1 MTAPGDEN
9 LKQPPRFSWLRRA
22 RHSGRKNP
30 NRRGGFWSHSLAAR
44 LIVLILLALIIS
56 HAVGFAILWD
66 ERRLAA
72 RETIRNL
79 VADRITAVTRLVEST
94 SPNLHDNVLKAA
106 TTRDLLLRID
116 GEAAVPL
123 QDSEGRI
130 ERIIQG
136 RLAEYLDRPGEDI
149 RFAFRAD
156 WGKDRRFFDP
166 GLDRDDREER
176 RDPDEKHKMDDGHR
190 DDDRGDDHGDDHWD
204 DDHSDYHGW
213 DRKRSGPGIGLRAS
227 IRLQDG
233 NWLNVASILRPPPGN
248 WGGPGMI
255 SFLVSALFIIVIV
268 TWLVR
273 RTMRPLRDLTAAATA
288 VGRGDRPPP
297 VEETGPRDIRNL
309 IAAFN
314 TMRDRVDRFVNDRMH
329 MLAAL
334 SHDLRTPLT
343 TLRLRAEM
351 LEDDEDRERFI
362 ATLEELQAMTEEVL
376 AFIRSEAETEA
387 AVPSD
392 LTALANAIVEEKA
405 GADTTVTF
413 TPAKDLPPTIRCRPI
428 AVKRALRNLIDNAVR
443 FGSSV
448 EVRIETS
455 GDNVVLVVLDNGPG
469 MKNEDL
475 DRAFDPF
482 VRLDPARGRD
492 TGGVGLGLSIS
503 RSLARSH
510 GGDVRLRNLPEGG
523 LRAELVLPR

>member
-1 MTAPGDEN
+1 MTAPGEEN
-9 LKQPPRFSWLRRA
+9 LKQPPRFSRLRRF
-22 RHSGRKNP
+22 RHRGGKHRD
-30 NRRGGFWSHSLAAR
+30 RRGGFWSHSLAAR

-56 HAVGFAILWD
+56 HAVGFTILWD

-72 RETIRNL
+72 RDTARNL
-79 VADRITAVTRLVEST
+79 VADRITAVTRLVDST
-94 SPNLHDNVLKAA
+94 SPNLHDNVLAAA
-106 TTRDLLLRID
+106 TTRDLLFRID
-116 GEAAVPL
+116 PEAAVPL
-123 QDSEGRI
+123 QESEGHI

-136 RLAEYLDRPGEDI
+136 RLAESLDRPSEDI

-166 GLDRDDREER
+166 GLDLDDRRERDD
-176 RDPDEKHKMDDGHR
+176 PDDMHKL
-190 DDDRGDDHGDDHWD
+190 DDDHRHDDHWKD
-204 DDHSDYHGW
+204 HGW
-213 DRKRSGPGIGLRAS
+213 TRKRGGPGIGLWAS

-255 SFLVSALFIIVIV
+255 SFLVSAVFIIVIV

-297 VEETGPRDIRNL
+297 VAETGPRDIRDL

-392 LTALANAIVEEKA
+392 LNALAGAIVDEKE
-405 GADTTVTF
+405 GAEAAVIF
-413 TPAKDLPPTIRCRPI
+413 APAEGLDPIRCRPI

-443 FGSSV
+443 FGTSV

-455 GDNVVLVVLDNGPG
+455 GDKVVLVILDDGPG
-469 MKNEDL
+469 MKDEDL

-503 RSLARSH
+503 RSIARSH
-510 GGDVRLRNLPEGG
+510 GGDVRLQNRPEGG

>member
-1 MTAPGDEN
+1 MTGPAKKN
-9 LKQPPRFSWLRRA
+9 RKQPPRFSWLGRA
-22 RHSGRKNP
+22 RHRDGGHRAL
-30 NRRGGFWSHSLAAR
+30 RGGFWSHSLAAR
-44 LIVLILLALIIS
+44 LIVLILLALIVS
-56 HAVGFAILWD
+56 HAISFAILWD

-72 RETIRNL
+72 RETVRNL

-94 SPNLHDNVLKAA
+94 SPNLHDNVLAAA
-106 TTRDLLLRID
+106 TTRDLLFRID
-116 GEAAVPL
+116 SQAAVSL
-123 QDSEGRI
+123 QESEGHI

-136 RLAEYLDRPGEDI
+136 RLAEYLDRPSENI

-166 GLDRDDREER
+166 GLDRDDQGEQ
-176 RDPDEKHKMDDGHR
+176 RDSDEKD
-190 DDDRGDDHGDDHWD
+190 DDHGDDDDDHWD
-204 DDHSDYHGW
+204 DDDWDHKDWDHHGW
-213 DRKRSGPGIGLRAS
+213 NRNRGGPGIGLRAS
-227 IRLQDG
+227 IRLHDG
-233 NWLNVASILRPPPGN
+233 NWLNVASILRPPPRN

-255 SFLVSALFIIVIV
+255 SFLVSAIAIIVIV

-288 VGRGDRPPP
+288 VGRGDRPQP

-351 LEDDEDRERFI
+351 LEDEEDRERFI
-362 ATLEELQAMTEEVL
+362 ATLDELQAMTEEVL

-392 LTALANAIVEEKA
+392 LNALAEAIVDEKA

-413 TPAKDLPPTIRCRPI
+413 VPADDPPAIRCRPI
-428 AVKRALRNLIDNAVR
+428 AIKRALRNLVDNAVR
-443 FGSSV
+443 FGTSV
-448 EVRIETS
+448 EVHIETP
-455 GDNVVLVVLDNGPG
+455 GENVVLVILDDGPG
-469 MKNEDL
+469 MKEDDL

-492 TGGVGLGLSIS
+492 TGGVGLGLSIC
-503 RSLARSH
+503 RSIARSH
-510 GGDVRLRNLPEGG
+510 GGDVRLRNRPEGG
-523 LRAELVLPR
+523 LRAELSLPR

>member
-1 MTAPGDEN
+1 MTAPGEEN
-9 LKQPPRFSWLRRA
+9 QKQPPRFSRLRRFHH
-22 RHSGRKNP
+22 RGGKHRD
-30 NRRGGFWSHSLAAR
+30 RRGGFWSHSLAAR

-56 HAVGFAILWD
+56 HGVGFTILWD

-72 RETIRNL
+72 RETVRNL

-94 SPNLHDNVLKAA
+94 SSSLHDNVLAAA
-106 TTRDLLLRID
+106 TTRDLLFQID
-116 GEAAVPL
+116 PAAAVPL
-123 QDSEGRI
+123 QESEGDI

-136 RLAEYLDRPGEDI
+136 RLAESLERPGEDI

-156 WGKDRRFFDP
+156 WGKDRRFFNP
-166 GLDRDDREER
+166 GLD
-176 RDPDEKHKMDDGHR
+176 PDEMRGI
-190 DDDRGDDHGDDHWD
+190 DDDHRHEDHWD
-204 DDHSDYHGW
+204 DHGW
-213 DRKRSGPGIGLRAS
+213 NRKRGGPGIGLRAS

-255 SFLVSALFIIVIV
+255 SFLASAVFIIVIV

-362 ATLEELQAMTEEVL
+362 ATLEELEAMTEEVL

-392 LTALANAIVEEKA
+392 LNALAGAIVDEKA
-405 GADTTVTF
+405 GADATVIF
-413 TPAKDLPPTIRCRPI
+413 APAKDLAPIRCRPI

-443 FGSSV
+443 FGTSV
-448 EVRIETS
+448 DVRIETT
-455 GDNVVLVVLDNGPG
+455 GDKVVLVILDDGPG
-469 MKNEDL
+469 MKDADL

-510 GGDVRLRNLPEGG
+510 GGDVRLLNRPEGG
-523 LRAELVLPR
+523 LRAELILPR